1 MPRALTGRDVIVKAW
16 TGSGK
21 ATVFGLAALQCLD
34 LHIAPGAPQALV
46 LSPTRELAAQ
56 LVTALRKPAS
66 PLEGVRVVACTG
78 GADNRDQKVALAS
91 GVHVV
96 VGTPGRIRAHLSAGT
111 LDPSMV
117 HTLVLDEADSLLD
130 MGFEDEVNAVVKQMP
145 QKNERQTLLF
155 SATWSD
161 RVQRLGRR
169 VTSRPVIADDDAHS
183 ASEEQQ
189 VGLSQHA
196 VLFPANVNRLLVL
209 SRVLVDHSDGLQLQE
224 PGDIQKTCLVF
235 CETKLECTE
244 VAKFLRRQG
253 ASALALHSDLDQVS
267 FKDVNAYEC
276 ALTFSALI
284 FRLRLTVTRCCRSF
298 EEGAVA
304 FLSPPT

>member
-1 MPRALTGRDVIVKAW
+1 
-16 TGSGK
+16 
-21 ATVFGLAALQCLD
+21 
-34 LHIAPGAPQALV
+34 
-46 LSPTRELAAQ
+46 
-56 LVTALRKPAS
+56 
-66 PLEGVRVVACTG
+66 
-78 GADNRDQKVALAS
+78 
-91 GVHVV
+91 
-96 VGTPGRIRAHLSAGT
+96 
-111 LDPSMV
+111 MV

-145 QKNERQTLLF
+145 RKSERQTLLF

-196 VLFPANVNRLLVL
+196 FPANVNRFLVL
-209 SRVLVDHSDGLQLQE
+209 PRVLVDHADGLQLQE
-224 PGDIQKTCLVF
+224 PGDTQKNYLVF

-253 ASALALHSDLDQVS
+253 AWALALHGDLGQVS
-267 FKDVNAYEC
+267 FKDVSTYEC
-276 ALTFSALI
+276 ALAFSALI
-284 FRLRLTVTRCCRSF
+284 FRLRLAVTRCCRSF
-298 EEGAVA
+298 EERDTK
-304 FLSPPT
+304 FLSPPTWRQGLMGMYTPLLQASFMKDT